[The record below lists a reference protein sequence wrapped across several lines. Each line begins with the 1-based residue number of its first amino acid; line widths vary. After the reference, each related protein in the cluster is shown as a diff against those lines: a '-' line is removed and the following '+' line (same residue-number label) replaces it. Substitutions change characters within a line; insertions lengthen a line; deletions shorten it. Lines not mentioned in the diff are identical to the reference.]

1 MEKPIWCI
9 NLVTLRKKK
18 KISQTELAEILGVA
32 RSTVGMWETGV
43 REPDL
48 ATFQRLADLYNE
60 SLDFIMGRINDQSS
74 PDKLRKPPDLKVA
87 DEIFFDGYLEA
98 SEEEKEQLR
107 RYWYEQVKKMKEG
120 PPEDEDET
128 PSAWDIVREKK

>member
-60 SLDFIMGRINDQSS
+60 SLDLIMGRKNFQPDMLNKSS
-74 PDKLRKPPDLKVA
+74 DLKVA

-107 RYWYEQVKKMKEG
+107 RYWYEQVKKMKES

-128 PSAWDIVREKK
+128 PSAWDIARHKK